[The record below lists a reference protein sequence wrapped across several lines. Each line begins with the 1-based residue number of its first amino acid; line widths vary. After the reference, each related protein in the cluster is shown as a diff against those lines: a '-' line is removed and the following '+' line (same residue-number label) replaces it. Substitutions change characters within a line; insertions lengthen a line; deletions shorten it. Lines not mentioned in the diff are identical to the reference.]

1 MSAARRHVASALVTA
16 FALALLA
23 LPGGASAELT
33 TPHAA
38 TPETVTPH
46 EAPAAPAP
54 ETASEP
60 ETAPAPESEAESS
73 EASDAGA
80 NTSVHRG
87 DRRPTDGN
95 RTGLSE
101 SPAPPEG
108 SGRYTPFGPNGPGTL
123 PRNGS
128 EEWRAPG
135 CLISCER
142 AWTDW
147 ADQVLT
153 SFGFPYV
160 SSPGN
165 QVTNWDFGAAIQTA
179 VTRLAAEY
187 VKADVASRI
196 LEEWGPGGPP
206 PVGDGPSGLYTPTG
220 PYEPSGNSSGSGAP
234 CRKGNAQDTGDQVED
249 RGSGSN
255 ACR

>member
-1 MSAARRHVASALVTA
+1 MSAAKRQIAPALAAT

-23 LPGGASAELT
+23 LPGSASAELI

-38 TPETVTPH
+38 TPETLTPD
-46 EAPAAPAP
+46 EVAPAP
-54 ETASEP
+54 ETAPEP
-60 ETAPAPESEAESS
+60 APAPEPEPS

-80 NTSVHRG
+80 NPSAHRG

-101 SPAPPEG
+101 SPPAPKS

-123 PRNGS
+123 PHNGS
-128 EEWRAPG
+128 EEWREPG

-142 AWTDW
+142 SWTDW

-153 SFGFPYV
+153 SFGFAYV
-160 SSPGN
+160 SPN
-165 QVTNWDFGAAIQTA
+165 TQFPNWNLDAAIKTA

-187 VKADVASRI
+187 VKADVESRI
-196 LEEWGPGGPP
+196 VEEWGPAGRP

-220 PYEPSGNSSGSGAP
+220 PYEPTAPAAGSGAA
-234 CRKGNAQDTGDQVED
+234 CRKGSAQDAGDQVED